1 MITLLILLF
10 GFSIL
15 YTVTS
20 SRTMAQINMLRVQ
33 GLLLCLITLT
43 YHREEGIPML
53 LFLLVET
60 FIVKALLVPSFLKR
74 VAVKN
79 NIKIDSDPRFPHFYT
94 LAISSF
100 ILLGGLLVSNIHSE
114 HLKNVSTLYFGI
126 AISTIIISFFFITTK
141 KKLISHVIGF
151 AMLENGIFL
160 LSFSVAKEMP
170 MIVSV
175 GVLLDVFI
183 AIFALGLLIGQ
194 FEVHHHNPEVCH
206 LCELKDGVFGG
217 CDFDE

>member
-20 SRTMAQINMLRVQ
+20 SRTLAQINMLRIQ
-33 GLLLCLITLT
+33 GVLLCLITLT
-43 YHREEGIPML
+43 YHKDQEILML
-53 LFLLVET
+53 LFLLLET
-60 FIVKALLVPSFLKR
+60 FMVKTILVPGFLKN

-79 NIKIDSDPRFPHFYT
+79 NIKRDSDPRFPHFYS

-100 ILLGGLLVSNIHSE
+100 IFLGGLLISNIHNE

-141 KKLISHVIGF
+141 KKLLTHVIGF

-170 MIVSV
+170 MIVSL

-194 FEVHHHNPEVCH
+194 FEHHHHNPEVGH
-206 LCELKDGVFGG
+206 LCNLKD
-217 CDFDE
+217 CDEDE

>member
-1 MITLLILLF
+1 MT
-10 GFSIL
+10 
-15 YTVTS
+15 
-20 SRTMAQINMLRVQ
+20 QINMLRVQ

-43 YHREEGIPML
+43 YHKEQELMML

-60 FIVKALLVPSFLKR
+60 FMVKMFLVPAFLNK
-74 VAVKN
+74 VALKN

-94 LAISSF
+94 LVISSF

-170 MIVSV
+170 MIVSA

-183 AIFALGLLIGQ
+183 AIFALGLLIEK
-194 FEVHHHNPEVCH
+194 FENHYHNPEVCH
-206 LCELKDGVFGG
+206 LCNLKD
-217 CDFDE
+217 CDCDD